1 MSQEELNQEHPK
13 LPDIQVLIP
22 YKQLEDLLQAGTEL
36 KALRAD
42 VKRLREQQGRLRGM
56 VFEIMLKLD
65 GKD

>member
-1 MSQEELNQEHPK
+1 MSQEEQNQEQPK

-42 VKRLREQQGRLRGM
+42 MKRYREQLGRLRGM
-56 VFEIMLKLD
+56 IYEIMLKLD

>member
-1 MSQEELNQEHPK
+1 MSQEEQTQEQPK

-36 KALRAD
+36 KALR
-42 VKRLREQQGRLRGM
+42 VEMKRYREQLGRLRGM
-56 VFEIMLKLD
+56 IYEIMLKLD

>member
-1 MSQEELNQEHPK
+1 MSQEEVNQEQSK